1 MSSNEKLTVKELDP
15 HDPMELTGMVVPA
28 DAGAD
33 LEMMHAF
40 IDEYLWQG
48 FSPAKILALF
58 QNPFYLAGYRV
69 YQEKG
74 EAAVVAM
81 IEKRFKMW
89 GGAQ

>member
-1 MSSNEKLTVKELDP
+1 MSSNHNPVKECEHD
-15 HDPMELTGMVVPA
+15 DPMELTGIVVPA
-28 DAGAD
+28 DAEAD

-69 YQEKG
+69 HQEKG

-89 GGAQ
+89 GGVR